1 MNSSLALEEIFG
13 LFKSAGD
20 DLAPIP
26 ATLLY
31 NENWLLRLVLSIASR
46 GVPCLPLT
54 FAAGAR
60 WFSEARLYSRFLARR
75 RGDPKA
81 ETHTPADGVVGHF
94 SFARGTKTGLLLS
107 QTGFQFEVLEA
118 KTFSKLRKGT
128 KNADQFDQAVRTLAC
143 MAETLRPS
151 GKPPE
156 QWQSLGFHIVA
167 PQSRIDRGLFADAL
181 SKEYVP

>member
-1 MNSSLALEEIFG
+1 MNNSLALEGIFG
-13 LFKSAGD
+13 VLKSADD

-60 WFSEARLYSRFLARR
+60 WFSEARLYTRFLARR

-81 ETHTPADGVVGHF
+81 ETHTHADSVVGHF
-94 SFARGTKTGLLLS
+94 SFATGTKTGLLLS
-107 QTGFQFEVLEA
+107 RAGSQFEVL
-118 KTFSKLRKGT
+118 
-128 KNADQFDQAVRTLAC
+128 
-143 MAETLRPS
+143 
-151 GKPPE
+151 
-156 QWQSLGFHIVA
+156 
-167 PQSRIDRGLFADAL
+167 
-181 SKEYVP
+181 